1 MERMER
7 LPDIKAGLL
16 IRTDF
21 ADQDAWDAV
30 LEAVATPSEEGF
42 LANLWVVE
50 DPAYREATVEQL
62 TALAPEWAL
71 LVLADRIALASP
83 ELPLL
88 VVRVSP
94 DENGRLRVIPAELW
108 SVENNISLAN
118 MDWRDFTSSAG
129 EDGVFRG
136 FSG

>member
-1 MERMER
+1 MER
-7 LPDIKAGLL
+7 LPDIHFGLL

-30 LEAVATPSEEGF
+30 LEAVKTPSEDGF
-42 LANLWVVE
+42 RASLRVVE
-50 DPAYREATVEQL
+50 DPAYRDATVEQL
-62 TALAPEWAL
+62 VALAPEWAL
-71 LVLADRIALASP
+71 LVLADRAALASP

-94 DENGRLRVIPAELW
+94 HENGQLRVIPAQLW

-118 MDWRDFTSSAG
+118 MDWAEFTSSADA
-129 EDGVFRG
+129 DGVYRG